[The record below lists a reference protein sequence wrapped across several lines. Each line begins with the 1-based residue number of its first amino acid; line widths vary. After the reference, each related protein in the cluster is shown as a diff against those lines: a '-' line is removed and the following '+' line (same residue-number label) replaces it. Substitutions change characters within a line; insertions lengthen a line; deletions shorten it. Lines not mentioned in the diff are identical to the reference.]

1 MIQRKQSIYLAL
13 MILIGFSMLI
23 FNLNIT
29 KGLIKLKDDGFDK
42 GYFYDVNI
50 RNTQVTI
57 EKTVS
62 STQNATMMYS
72 IASILILSILAL
84 FLFKKLRLQIRLV
97 SYNFLFILAS
107 VYFLFN
113 SVKQLNSGKET
124 QLISS
129 DFNYFII
136 FVYLILLILN
146 LLALLGIKKDIELLA
161 SVNRMR

>member
-107 VYFLFN
+107 VYFLFD

-136 FVYLILLILN
+136 FVYIILLILN